1 MKSFFLVPPSSAS
14 WLRSLIVLSLLLSTA
29 FSNAT
34 CAAAPVSP
42 TNELTQ
48 DFQNIPLNTNVKVWI
63 LRQDTPQKAD
73 PDKWWISFGDQQHI
87 GVTFRAVDSGPSR
100 QLEEYT
106 AEKHRLDGPLSWI
119 LLGEAYFPS
128 GNVMHD
134 ILGKGSID
142 RLLAASRSRQGGHG
156 GGDSPSLM
164 FIQGVWKSLEEKKV
178 MKTMTGHF
186 DKIMEGANHVGSS
199 SSTHLASSDNGIG
212 PRPLLPKYTI
222 PTNADVKV
230 WLLRQDRDDP
240 QGELNPDDWWIS
252 FGDSLYAE
260 TTFRR
265 AADGHGVEEYATRKH
280 ASIGAKTW
288 ILLGVARF
296 PSHDVMQNIFGDGP
310 MNELLAASCLQQ
322 GGGPIS
328 HPSLRFIEGFW
339 KRLEEKKVIESST
352 GNLDKILKGE
362 KYESSWSKV

>member
-1 MKSFFLVPPSSAS
+1 M
-14 WLRSLIVLSLLLSTA
+14 
-29 FSNAT
+29 
-34 CAAAPVSP
+34 
-42 TNELTQ
+42 
-48 DFQNIPLNTNVKVWI
+48 
-63 LRQDTPQKAD
+63 D

-106 AEKHRLDGPLSWI
+106 AEKHQLDGPLSWI

-128 GNVMHD
+128 GNVIHD

-156 GGDSPSLM
+156 GDDSPSLM
-164 FIQGVWKSLEEKKV
+164 FIQGVWKLLEEKKV
-178 MKTMTGHF
+178 IKTMTGHF
-186 DKIMEGANHVGSS
+186 DKVMEGANHVGSS
-199 SSTHLASSDNGIG
+199 SSTHLASSDNVIG

-222 PTNADVKV
+222 PSRYFPKDTLLFSSFIHIDSPYIANADVKV

-240 QGELNPDDWWIS
+240 QGEPNPDNWWIS
-252 FGDSLYAE
+252 LGDSQYAE
-260 TTFRR
+260 ITFRR
-265 AADGHGVEEYATRKH
+265 AADGHGLERYATRKH

-296 PSHDVMQNIFGDGP
+296 PSHDVMQNIFGDGA
-310 MNELLAASCLQQ
+310 MNELLATSCLQQ
-322 GGGPIS
+322 GGGPTNL
-328 HPSLRFIEGFW
+328 PSLRFIEGFW
-339 KRLEEKKVIESST
+339 KRLEEKKVIKSST

>member
-1 MKSFFLVPPSSAS
+1 MKSFFLVPPSSAF
-14 WLRSLIVLSLLLSTA
+14 WLRSLIVLSLLLSTS
-29 FSNAT
+29 FFNAT
-34 CAAAPVSP
+34 CAAAPAST
-42 TNELTQ
+42 TNELAQ
-48 DFQNIPLNTNVKVWI
+48 ALQKYIPLNTNVKVWI
-63 LRQDTPQKAD
+63 LRQDTPQKVD
-73 PDKWWISFGDQQHI
+73 PNKWWISFGDQQHI

-128 GNVMHD
+128 GNVIHD

-142 RLLAASRSRQGGHG
+142 RLLAASRSRQGGH
-156 GGDSPSLM
+156 D
-164 FIQGVWKSLEEKKV
+164 
-178 MKTMTGHF
+178 
-186 DKIMEGANHVGSS
+186 GA
-199 SSTHLASSDNGIG
+199 
-212 PRPLLPKYTI
+212 
-222 PTNADVKV
+222 NADVKV

-240 QGELNPDDWWIS
+240 QGEPNPDNWWIS
-252 FGDSLYAE
+252 LGDSQYAE
-260 TTFRR
+260 ITFRR
-265 AADGHGVEEYATRKH
+265 AADGHGLERYARRKH

-296 PSHDVMQNIFGDGP
+296 PSHDVMQNIIGEGP

-322 GGGPIS
+322 GGGPTIL
-328 HPSLRFIEGFW
+328 PSLRFIEGFW
-339 KRLEEKKVIESST
+339 KRLEEKKVIKSST